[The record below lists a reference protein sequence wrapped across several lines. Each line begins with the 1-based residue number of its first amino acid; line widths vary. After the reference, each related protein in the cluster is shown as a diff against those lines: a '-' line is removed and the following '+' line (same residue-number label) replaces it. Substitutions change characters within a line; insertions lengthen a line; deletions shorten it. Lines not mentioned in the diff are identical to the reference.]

1 MDIPWWLYEKTEE
14 DGTWYDGEY
23 GKGYSPDYN
32 NKVFIEEHEKAIK
45 ALGEHFGKDGL
56 ISYIEL
62 GSLGHWGEWHVN
74 YSEGITRIP
83 RGSYKKPVYYALAGS
98 FSRRKHAYE
107 KTFSYC
113 RSLWNGAL

>member
-1 MDIPWWLYEKTEE
+1 MRRQRKTEP
-14 DGTWYDGEY
+14 GMTVNY

-74 YSEGITRIP
+74 YSDGITRIP
-83 RGSYKKPVYYALAGS
+83 EEAVRNQYIMPWTGS
-98 FSRRKHAYE
+98 FSRRKQAYE